1 MKPDHHSQV
10 AKGQPD
16 AMLLDYPAMKGNAE
30 KLAGLMRKHGMTRR
44 ATYELLEVKSSTLN
58 SWLAPEDAAS
68 YRPMPNNM
76 LRLLR
81 LELGEAEPAL
91 PTFERAP
98 RRRLR

>member
-1 MKPDHHSQV
+1 MNRAHRSLV
-10 AKGQPD
+10 ATLQPD
-16 AMLLDYPAMKGNAE
+16 GFLLSCPAMKGNAE

-58 SWLAPEDAAS
+58 SWLAPEDAPS

-91 PTFERAP
+91 PTYEPTP